1 MTRAQF
7 LSALIDVVL
16 INVAFAF
23 SYYVRYELE
32 LLVPVDDQFSAPYA
46 AYLSM
51 QASFTLLCLFFLWV
65 DGAYAERRGGS
76 VFTDLYRIINA
87 VSTVGVMVPFS

>member
-16 INVAFAF
+16 INVAFAL
-23 SYYVRYELE
+23 SYYIRYELE
-32 LLVPVDDQFSAPYA
+32 LLVPVDDQFSAPYY

-51 QASFTLLCLFFLWV
+51 QASYTLLCLFFLWV
-65 DGAYAERRGGS
+65 DGAYTERRGG
-76 VFTDLYRIINA
+76 R
-87 VSTVGVMVPFS
+87 